1 MIHNSI
7 KYTTSGSIKVLAERN
22 RNREIV
28 VKVKDTGVGM
38 SNDFLTQLFDPFSQ
52 EETGYTRKFEGTGL
66 GLTLVRKY
74 CELNGATITVKSKK
88 NQGSTFIVKF
98 SR

>member
-7 KYTTSGSIKVLAERN
+7 KYTTKGSIKVIVEKNAKS
-22 RNREIV
+22 EIV
-28 VKVKDTGVGM
+28 VKVQDTGVGM
-38 SNDFLTQLFDPFSQ
+38 SSDYLNELFDPFSQ

-74 CELNGATITVKSKK
+74 CELNNASIFVKSRK
-88 NQGSTFIVKF
+88 NKGSTFIVKF
-98 SR
+98 KK